1 MLKNSK
7 QYSKHFHTTEF
18 KCPCCNNIKI
28 SEKLI
33 DNLEILF
40 DKLHASKCIITSGY
54 RCNNED
60 IKYGFLGQHNKGYAS
75 DCCYYDEFGNMIPSS
90 IVCCVAYDL
99 GIFNG
104 IAKIK
109 DYYTHLDI
117 RTKGIY
123 RGDEERGNS
132 NYWENP
138 YKYFNVSKNDVRKYT
153 KEEIPVNTSN
163 GNDYHTLYNMYV
175 RCGAGYGYGTKLYKD
190 LTEDGKKNALDTNDY
205 NYAIYKKGTVFTAL
219 EVITNNDGSVWA
231 KTPSG
236 YVVIKGASGTVY
248 CEKD

>member
-7 QYSKHFHTTEF
+7 QYSIHFNTSEF
-18 KCPCCNNIKI
+18 MCPCCNNIKI

-54 RCNNED
+54 RCNSYDLE
-60 IKYGFLGQHNKGYAS
+60 IGGFLGQHNKGYAC

-104 IAKIK
+104 IAKIEE
-109 DYYTHLDI
+109 YYTHLDI
-117 RTKGIY
+117 RNKGIY
-123 RGDEERGNS
+123 RGDEQRGND

-138 YKYFNVSKNDVRKYT
+138 YLYFGVSISDVIKYT
-153 KEEIPVNTSN
+153 HEVIESTN
-163 GNDYHTLYNMYV
+163 NDYKTLYNMYV
-175 RCGAGYGYGTKLYKD
+175 RCGAGYNYGTKLYKE
-190 LTEDGKKNALDTNDY
+190 LTEDGKNNALDKYDDC
-205 NYAIYKKGTVFTAL
+205 YAIYKKGTVFTAL

-248 CEKD
+248 CEKL